1 MSNFSTPQSATAVAT
16 NVSTE
21 TAILTIPFSSGATA
35 NALLGIP
42 VASAAG
48 KNVVLGSM
56 NITAGTGTTAVVV
69 KCRQGAGTVAGTQVG
84 PSKTVTLAATA
95 TAEIPLAFQD
105 TAPNSAEAYTIT
117 VTQTGG
123 TAAGTVNAITA
134 YTSDYS

>member
-1 MSNFSTPQSATAVAT
+1 MSNISTPLSATAVAT

-21 TAILTIPFSSGATA
+21 TAALTIPFSSGATA

-48 KNVVLGSM
+48 KNVILGSL
-56 NITAGTGTTAVVV
+56 NITAGAGTTAVVV
-69 KCRQGAGTVAGTQVG
+69 KCRQGTGVAGTQVG

-95 TAEIPLAFQD
+95 SAEIPLTFQD
-105 TAPNSAEAYTIT
+105 AAPNSAEAYTIT

-123 TAAGTVNAITA
+123 TGAGTVNAITA